1 MSAYAALRSVA
12 EIPSSRRSRL
22 AFAALLGVLAVIAS
36 MGLLAASGYLIVR
49 ASEMPPVLQLTTVI
63 VTVRFFGTS
72 RAVLRYAERLASHD
86 LAFRQ
91 LADIRQAFYRRLVPL
106 LPGTLREARSGD
118 LLSRFVADVDQL
130 QELYLRVLLP
140 PLVAGGSLLVAGLT
154 AGIVMPLAGA
164 VLVAALLLAATLVP
178 WVSAR
183 VARSSS
189 ERQAGARARLSTE
202 LVEALDGSAELAL
215 LGQSRARLTRIAE
228 ADGALAELTRR
239 DALASGLATALGG
252 IVSGLGIAGVLA
264 VAAPAVATGGVSGP
278 LLGLLALLALAAFE
292 GVAALPA
299 AAQQLAACKTAADR
313 LEDITSRE
321 PAVTDPEHAQPLATG
336 SVATISVRG
345 VETANVLRGVD
356 LDLEPGRAVALVGES
371 GCGKTTLAELLVRFA
386 DPASGTIELAGV
398 DVRTLAQRELRRHVL
413 LCAQDAHLFTT
424 SIAANLRVAA
434 PEATDDQLADALHA
448 VGLGVFVDSLPDGPE
463 TLTGQD
469 GAQLSGGQR
478 RRLLVARGLLSAAPV
493 VIFDEPAAHLD
504 PAGAEALHRR
514 LCAERELGRAVLVV
528 AHSLTGLDAY
538 DEVLVLHGGQIVER
552 GTHEE
557 LVAAGGRYSR
567 MALEQAAALV
577 AGAARR

>member
-1 MSAYAALRSVA
+1 MSAYAALRSAA

-22 AFAALLGVLAVIAS
+22 ALAACLGVLAVIAS

-91 LADIRQAFYRRLVPL
+91 LADIRQAFYKRLVPL

-140 PLVAGGSLLVAGLT
+140 PLVAGGSVLVAGLV
-154 AGIVMPLAGA
+154 AGVVMPLAA
-164 VLVAALLLAATLVP
+164 VVLTAALVLAATVVP

-183 VARSSS
+183 VARLSS
-189 ERQAGARARLSTE
+189 ERQAAARAQLSNE

-215 LGQSRARLTRIAE
+215 LGQSRNRLRRIGA
-228 ADGALAELTRR
+228 ADAELARYARR
-239 DALASGLATALGG
+239 DALASGAATALGG
-252 IVSGLGIAGVLA
+252 VVSGIGIAGVLA
-264 VAAPAVATGGVSGP
+264 VAAPAVGEGGISGP

-292 GVAALPA
+292 GVSALPA
-299 AAQQLAACKTAADR
+299 AAKQLAACRVSADR
-313 LEDITSRE
+313 LEEITERAPLVVDPVDALPLAAGS
-321 PAVTDPEHAQPLATG
+321 PAVL
-336 SVATISVRG
+336 SVRG
-345 VETANVLRGVD
+345 VHARAVLRGVD

-371 GCGKTTLAELLVRFA
+371 GSGKTTLAELLVRFA
-386 DPASGTIELAGV
+386 DPDAGVIELAGV
-398 DVRTLAQRELRRHVL
+398 DIKALAQAELRKHVL
-413 LCAQDAHLFTT
+413 LCAQDAHVFSTT
-424 SIAANLRVAA
+424 IAANLRLAA
-434 PEATDDQLADALHA
+434 PGATDDQLADALHA
-448 VGLGVFVDSLPDGPE
+448 VGLGQFVDSLPDGVD

-478 RRLLVARGLLSAAPV
+478 RRLLVARGLLSDAPL

-514 LCAERELGRAVLVV
+514 LCAERDLARGVMVI
-528 AHSLTGLDAY
+528 AHSLTGLEAY
-538 DEVLVLHGGQIVER
+538 DEVLVLHQGQIAER

-567 MALEQAAALV
+567 MALDQAAALV
-577 AGAARR
+577 AGGARR